1 MVKTKEILAQISDYE
16 NSIIDFMDLIY
27 IMIFC

>member
-16 NSIIDFMDLIY
+16 NSRIDLIY
-27 IMIFC
+27 IMNFC